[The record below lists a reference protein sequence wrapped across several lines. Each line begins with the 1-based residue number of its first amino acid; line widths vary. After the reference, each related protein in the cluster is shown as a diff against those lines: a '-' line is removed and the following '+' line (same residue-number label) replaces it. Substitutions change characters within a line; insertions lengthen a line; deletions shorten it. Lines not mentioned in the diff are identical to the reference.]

1 MRTGP
6 IVASL
11 TLLVT
16 VVAGCASRSTTVAT
30 TSPSAQAPAPATAP
44 TPAPTAPAPAGA
56 PPPAGTPAAVAH
68 ENLNAVVWVQ
78 TAVEFRGASL
88 QAYRLAQHQL
98 DVALDEPTWTA
109 ALEQKGDVSKLP
121 PAVVL
126 DLDET
131 VFDNSPF
138 QARSIADQLR
148 QRSEGRNAVGFDP
161 VAWDAWCAE
170 AQADAIPGA
179 VAFLQYARSKGV
191 TTFFISNRTAPLE
204 EPTRRNLQRLGVDTS
219 GSEDTVLLRN
229 ERPEWS
235 ASDKAARRA
244 SVART
249 HRILLLVGDDLG
261 DFVAAEGAVADRD
274 ARVEPHAALWG
285 TKWIVVS
292 NPMYGSWERAV
303 LAAHPG
309 VGPIEV
315 KTRALKAKR

>member
-1 MRTGP
+1 MVVRRRVSS
-6 IVASL
+6 VAV
-11 TLLVT
+11 LVT
-16 VVAGCASRSTTVAT
+16 LAAGCASRSTTVAT
-30 TSPSAQAPAPATAP
+30 ASPPAQTPAP
-44 TPAPTAPAPAGA
+44 TPAPAAAGA
-56 PPPAGTPAAVAH
+56 RAASGSGVATAH

-78 TAVEFRGASL
+78 TAVEFRGVSL

-98 DVALDEPTWTA
+98 DVALDQPTWTA

-138 QARSIADQLR
+138 QARSIPDQLR

-170 AQADAIPGA
+170 AQAEAIAGA

-219 GSEDTVLLRN
+219 GSDDTVLLRN

-235 ASDKAARRA
+235 ASDKTARRA
-244 SVART
+244 SVAKT

-274 ARVEPHAALWG
+274 ARLEPHGALWG

-309 VGPIEV
+309 VGPIEA
-315 KTRALKAKR
+315 KTRALKPKR